1 MDDYLISCEV
11 YTIGSLELVYK
22 NTRNDI
28 LGHNGYAMARHAVES
43 PGFVEL
49 VLVDNMGDDPRR
61 KHNAREVFARF
72 DTLDN
77 LLLFKLSHG

>member
-28 LGHNGYAMARHAVES
+28 LGHNGYATARHTV
-43 PGFVEL
+43 
-49 VLVDNMGDDPRR
+49 
-61 KHNAREVFARF
+61 
-72 DTLDN
+72 
-77 LLLFKLSHG
+77 